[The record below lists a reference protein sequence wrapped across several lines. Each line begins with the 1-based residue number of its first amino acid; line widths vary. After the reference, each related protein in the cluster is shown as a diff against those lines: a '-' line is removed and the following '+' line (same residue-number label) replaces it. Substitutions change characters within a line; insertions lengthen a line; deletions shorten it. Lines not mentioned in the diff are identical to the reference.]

1 MKVASNYTYLTETSK
16 HVRVLFLFVNTNKQ
30 KGRYVFFKEKSLTEA
45 RLKQHDSSN
54 ESSENL
60 NRCGLSVERRSESQC
75 HELLMKFLIDQKE
88 KELKQKQNNP
98 RVT

>member
-1 MKVASNYTYLTETSK
+1 MKI
-16 HVRVLFLFVNTNKQ
+16 NK
-30 KGRYVFFKEKSLTEA
+30 KGDTFFFKEKSLTEA

-60 NRCGLSVERRSESQC
+60 NRCISVERRSESQC

-88 KELKQKQNNP
+88 KELKQKQNNS